1 MGHKKLYTM
10 MEILLDQGIQDKF
23 FFRNLKLNNQVHF
36 DVQGFDQWYNH
47 IVGNWSIIEKKKIN
61 KCITKKRKR
70 KKKDLHI

>member
-36 DVQGFDQWYNH
+36 DVQGFDQ
-47 IVGNWSIIEKKKIN
+47 
-61 KCITKKRKR
+61 
-70 KKKDLHI
+70 